1 MPFPL
6 RFRRRRAAAALVACA
21 ALVAG
26 CNDDVDPTPPAS
38 SDAQTPAGTKAT
50 LAVLETTDLHTNV
63 LSYDYFKLAAD
74 QSLGFERVATLIAQA
89 RAQYPNTLL
98 LDNGDTIQGTALA
111 DYQALVKPVSCS
123 DTLAIYK
130 VMNAAKFD
138 GGGIGNHEF
147 NYGLPYLSQV
157 TGNTFAID
165 GLPAPAQQKK
175 CAGPAFPQVLA
186 NVISAKTNA
195 PLFTPYTI
203 LSKTVT
209 ATAPDGRTITA
220 PVKVGIIGFTPPAIM
235 SWDKRWL
242 DGKVYTAGLK
252 EAAEKYIPE
261 MRAKGAD
268 LVVAISHGGLDN
280 SPYSPTMEN
289 GSWWLSTVP
298 GIDAM
303 LIGHSHQVFPDAS
316 STIAQFNLPGVDKAK
331 GTVNGV
337 PTVMANY
344 WGKHLGVIKLGLA
357 FDGKTWSVDKSQTT
371 VEARSIQN
379 ADKRY
384 VEADPSVSAAIAA
397 EHQATIDYVKTPIGS
412 TDYRMSSYFADVGDP
427 GAIQIVN
434 EAQADYVASY
444 VQANLPQYA
453 SVPVL
458 SVSAPFKSGF
468 GGGTDFTDVA
478 PGALAINNAADLYL
492 YPNTVY
498 AVKVSGADIKN
509 WLETAAKRFNTID
522 PTKATAQKLVS
533 AFPGYNFDMFTS
545 ADLRYEIDVTQAVGS
560 RIKNLAY
567 KGAPIDPNAQFIVAT
582 NNYRASGGGNFPGL
596 DGSKTIFASP
606 DANRDVLIATIKK
619 RGQLTRT
626 ADGAARS
633 WRFTKLASSVA
644 HVQFASAP
652 NLVALANAAGLAG
665 ITQVA
670 ADDGSGKGL
679 ATYEI
684 DLTQ

>member
-1 MPFPL
+1 M
-6 RFRRRRAAAALVACA
+6 
-21 ALVAG
+21 
-26 CNDDVDPTPPAS
+26 
-38 SDAQTPAGTKAT
+38 
-50 LAVLETTDLHTNV
+50 
-63 LSYDYFKLAAD
+63 
-74 QSLGFERVATLIAQA
+74 
-89 RAQYPNTLL
+89 
-98 LDNGDTIQGTALA
+98 
-111 DYQALVKPVSCS
+111 
-123 DTLAIYK
+123 
-130 VMNAAKFD
+130 
-138 GGGIGNHEF
+138 
-147 NYGLPYLSQV
+147 
-157 TGNTFAID
+157 
-165 GLPAPAQQKK
+165 
-175 CAGPAFPQVLA
+175 
-186 NVISAKTNA
+186 
-195 PLFTPYTI
+195 
-203 LSKTVT
+203 
-209 ATAPDGRTITA
+209 
-220 PVKVGIIGFTPPAIM
+220 KVGIIGFTPPAIM
-235 SWDKRWL
+235 NWDKRWL
-242 DGKVYTAGLK
+242 DGKVYTTGLK

-303 LIGHSHQVFPDAS
+303 LIGHSHQVFPDAT
-316 STIAQFNLPGVDKAK
+316 STVAQFNLPGVDKVK

-357 FDGKTWSVDKSQTT
+357 FDGKTWRVDKSQTT

-379 ADKRY
+379 PDKSY
-384 VEADPSVSAAIAA
+384 VDADPSVAAAIAA

-412 TDYRMSSYFADVGDP
+412 TDYRMTSYFADVGDP
-427 GAIQIVN
+427 GAIQLVN
-434 EAQADYVASY
+434 EAQADYVANY
-444 VQANLPQYA
+444 VQTNLPQYA
-453 SVPVL
+453 SLPVL

-478 PGALAINNAADLYL
+478 AGALAINNAADLYL

-522 PTKATAQKLVS
+522 PTKATVQKLVS
-533 AFPGYNFDMFTS
+533 TFPGYNFDMFTS
-545 ADLRYEIDVTQAVGS
+545 ADLRYEIDVTQPAGS
-560 RIKNLAY
+560 RIRNLAY

-606 DANRDVLIATIKK
+606 DANRDVLIAYIKK
-619 RGQLTRT
+619 RGRITRA
-626 ADGAARS
+626 ADGMQRS
-633 WRFTKLASSVA
+633 WRFTKLAGSVA

-652 NLVALANAAGLAG
+652 NLAALASTAGLAG

>member
-1 MPFPL
+1 MRLPSLL
-6 RFRRRRAAAALVACA
+6 RHRAPAAAALASLAFLAACN
-21 ALVAG
+21 G
-26 CNDDVDPTPPAS
+26 NDVTAPPS
-38 SDAQTPAGTKAT
+38 SQAPAGTKAT
-50 LAVLETTDLHTNV
+50 LALLETTDLHTNV

-74 QSLGFERVATLIAQA
+74 NSLGFERVSTLIAQA

-111 DYQALVKPVSCS
+111 DYQALVNPVGC
-123 DTLAIYK
+123 DQTLAIYK

-157 TGNTFAID
+157 TGNTFDVD
-165 GLPAPAQQKK
+165 GMPAQQKK

-203 LSKTVT
+203 LT
-209 ATAPDGRTITA
+209 RTITA
-220 PVKVGIIGFTPPAIM
+220 TTPDGKTVSTPVKVGIIGFTPPAIM
-235 SWDKRWL
+235 NWDKRWL
-242 DGKVYTAGLK
+242 DGKVYTTGLK

-268 LVVAISHGGLDN
+268 LIVAISHGGLDN
-280 SPYSPTMEN
+280 SAYSPTMEN

-303 LIGHSHQVFPDAS
+303 LIGHSHQVFPDAN
-316 STIAQFNLPGVDKAK
+316 STVPQFNLPGVDKVK

-357 FDGKTWSVDKSQTT
+357 FDGKTWSVDKSLTT
-371 VEARSIQN
+371 VEARPIQN
-379 ADKRY
+379 ADKSY
-384 VEADPSVSAAIAA
+384 VAADPSVAAAIAA
-397 EHQATIDYVKTPIGS
+397 EHQATINYVKTPIGS
-412 TDYRMSSYFADVGDP
+412 TDYRMTSYFADVGDP

-434 EAQADYVASY
+434 EAQADYVARY

-453 SVPVL
+453 SLPVL

-468 GGGTDFTDVA
+468 GGGNDFTDVA

-498 AVKVSGADIKN
+498 AVKVSGADVKT
-509 WLETAAKRFNTID
+509 WLETAAKRFNRID
-522 PTKATAQKLVS
+522 PTQATVQKLVS
-533 AFPGYNFDMFTS
+533 SFPGYNFDMFTS
-545 ADLRYEIDVTQAVGS
+545 ADLSYEIDVTQPVGS
-560 RIKNLAY
+560 RIKNLTY
-567 KGAPIDPNAQFIVAT
+567 KGAPIDPSGQFIVAT

-606 DANRDVLIATIKK
+606 DANRDVLIAFIKK
-619 RGQLTRT
+619 RGAITRA
-626 ADGAARS
+626 ADGAQRS

-652 NLVALANAAGLAG
+652 NRLADAAAAGLTG

-670 ADDGSGKGL
+670 ADDGSGKNL